1 MSKSSKSKH
10 EKKPGKK
17 HKNSDDP
24 LLTHH
29 GDPRVGRALG
39 ELGYKHRLEEDGSY
53 HMVFQMP
60 QDRSQVC
67 VVSSKTFE
75 MLGQHW
81 RKVFSP
87 ALKSFGSFDARTA
100 NLLLRE
106 TCELPMGS
114 WLVEADED
122 NDHVAIFQIDVPADA
137 PAEAL
142 AEAIQCVTLVAD
154 HMEFRLS
161 GQDEF

>member
-1 MSKSSKSKH
+1 MLRQILRQLVKSMSKSGKSKH
-10 EKKPGKK
+10 EKKPGRK
-17 HKNSDDP
+17 HKNPDDP

-53 HMVFQMP
+53 HLVFQMP
-60 QDRSQVC
+60 QERSQIC

-87 ALKSFGSFDARTA
+87 ALFRYFDSAPPRLYGQA
-100 NLLLRE
+100 
-106 TCELPMGS
+106 LPK
-114 WLVEADED
+114 A
-122 NDHVAIFQIDVPADA
+122 
-137 PAEAL
+137 
-142 AEAIQCVTLVAD
+142 
-154 HMEFRLS
+154 
-161 GQDEF
+161 